1 MPDTTPCVIVLAIK
15 TDRLTEAHDMDTSA
29 ILDFD
34 FDLGER
40 TVERLLVQAWR
51 EEQLVSLG
59 LPTMLA
65 EVFADRL
72 DWHELAALI
81 GRGCPVMVAFEIVR

>member
-1 MPDTTPCVIVLAIK
+1 
-15 TDRLTEAHDMDTSA
+15 
-29 ILDFD
+29 
-34 FDLGER
+34 
-40 TVERLLVQAWR
+40 
-51 EEQLVSLG
+51 VSLG

-65 EVFADRL
+65 EAFADRL

>member
-1 MPDTTPCVIVLAIK
+1 
-15 TDRLTEAHDMDTSA
+15 MDTSA